1 MEQYSERYSRHYQL
15 SGFGKTAQD
24 KLLRSSVLVVGA
36 GGLGCPVLQYL
47 AAAGVGTIGIADHD
61 RIALSNLQRQTL
73 FSTEE
78 IGQLKA
84 VKAAERIKALNP
96 EISVQVYTD
105 EVNPANAWE
114 LIARYDLIVDATDN
128 FAARYLIS
136 DTCMLLDKPL
146 VFGAIFRYEG
156 QVAVFDTADDGT
168 RITYRDLFPE
178 QPQPGEVQD
187 CNEAG
192 VLGVL
197 PGMIGMMQANEVIK
211 YITGTGDSLTARLLT
226 FNMLNYETLIIDLVK
241 NRQSGLR
248 MPKNKIQLEQ
258 TNYQWMCGCADPAV
272 EEINAEEFL
281 TLIQSPEITAVDVRE
296 NGELPGADFRHLQIP
311 LSELEG
317 RLAEIRDKQV
327 VFFCQ
332 GGKRSLKAAQLLIS
346 LSGVPVQ
353 PKSLSGGIIAL
364 KEKQYEKRT

>member
-1 MEQYSERYSRHYQL
+1 MEHNNERYSRHYRL
-15 SGFGKTAQD
+15 SGFGKPAQD
-24 KLLRSSVLVVGA
+24 RLLRSSVLVIGA

-78 IGQLKA
+78 IGRLKA
-84 VKAAERIKALNP
+84 AKAAERIKALNP
-96 EISVQVYTD
+96 EISVQAYTD
-105 EVNPANAWE
+105 EVTPANAWD
-114 LIARYDLIVDATDN
+114 LMARYDLIVDATDN

-136 DTCMLLDKPL
+136 DTCALLNKPL

-156 QVAVFDTADDGT
+156 QVAVFDTAEDGT
-168 RITYRDLFPE
+168 RISYRDLFPE
-178 QPQPGEVQD
+178 PPAPDEVQD

-211 YITGTGDSLTARLLT
+211 YITGTGELLTARLLT
-226 FNMLNYETLIIDLVK
+226 FNMLNYETFIIDLVK
-241 NRQSGLR
+241 NRKSDLR
-248 MPKNKIQLEQ
+248 MPQDRLQLEQ
-258 TNYQWMCGCADPAV
+258 TNYQWMCGLADPAV

-281 TLIQSPEITAVDVRE
+281 LLIASREITAIDVRE
-296 NGELPGADFRHLQIP
+296 KGELPVADVPHLQIP
-311 LSELEG
+311 LQELEG
-317 RLAEIRDKQV
+317 RLTEIQGKQV

-332 GGKRSLKAAQLLIS
+332 GGKRSLKAARLMIS
-346 LSGVPVQ
+346 LSENPVY
-353 PKSLSGGIIAL
+353 PKSLKGGITAL